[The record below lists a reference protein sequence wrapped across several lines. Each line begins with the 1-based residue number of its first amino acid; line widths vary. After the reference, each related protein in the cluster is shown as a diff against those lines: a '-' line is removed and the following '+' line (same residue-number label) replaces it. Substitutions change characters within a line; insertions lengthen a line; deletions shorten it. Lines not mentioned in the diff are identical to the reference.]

1 VLVAERLRVE
11 RSGGDGVF
19 ARNVRSIAIRASR
32 VVMAGIRGIGA
43 GSNVVGGAVDAVLD
57 DVLVSEAQVQGVV
70 GFSLASATK
79 ITLAVARS
87 TVTRSGNSLNG
98 AVRAIVSAGNVD
110 LTLTDSLV
118 EGAGGSGVE
127 TVNPGTTLTLSGS
140 TIVRNTSFGV
150 YADPGTVIY
159 TRGNNT
165 IRGNNGAD
173 LTSQTFGT
181 ITPLA
186 GS

>member
-1 VLVAERLRVE
+1 LPGRSAGRIVFFVAGAGA
-11 RSGGDGVF
+11 SAIDGGDGHAALTPAPCARHF
-19 ARNVRSIAIRASR
+19 ADVVPAFAAQCTFVSTNGNDADPCNLAAPCRAFAASR
-32 VVMAGIRGIGA
+32 VVKAGFRGIGA

-70 GFSLASATK
+70 GFALAS
-79 ITLAVARS
+79 
-87 TVTRSGNSLNG
+87 
-98 AVRAIVSAGNVD
+98 
-110 LTLTDSLV
+110 
-118 EGAGGSGVE
+118 GS
-127 TVNPGTTLTLSGS
+127 NS

-150 YADPGTVIY
+150 VLGGGAIY

-173 LTSQTFGT
+173 LTSQTSGT
-181 ITPLA
+181 ITLLA